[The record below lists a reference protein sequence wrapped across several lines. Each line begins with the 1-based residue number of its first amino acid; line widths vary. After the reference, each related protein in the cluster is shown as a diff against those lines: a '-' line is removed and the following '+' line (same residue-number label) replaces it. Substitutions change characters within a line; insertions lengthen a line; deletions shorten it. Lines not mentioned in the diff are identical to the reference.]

1 MYYNKM
7 NKLTYLG
14 KKGYTIFKKDLNKE
28 EENKIINDL
37 IVKPFI
43 PKSIIPASKFP
54 IYRESSKKYYLP
66 RFYGIEKFGNPKKI
80 EIDRGDNIKLNF
92 KGNLR
97 DYQINIVKKYV
108 DNVGEMGGGLLEI
121 DTGLGKTVIA
131 LNILTKLNVKTLIIV
146 HKEFLMNQWIERI
159 EEFIPTA
166 KVGKIQGSKKDIEG
180 KEIVIGMLQSLSMKD
195 YDYEL
200 FNSFGLTIIDEVHH
214 MGAEVFSQALYKV
227 VTKYML
233 GLSATMDRKD
243 GLTSVFKMFIGDI
256 IHTEKRKQENNNVIV
271 RRIDYKIDDEE
282 FNEIKYNFR
291 GDVCYSSMINKLCLY
306 NRRSE
311 FIIKL
316 LKALFNENN
325 NQQILIL
332 GHNKNLLKYLYDSIE
347 HNNIESVGYYLG
359 GMKQNDLKIS
369 EDKKII
375 IATYSM
381 ASEGLDIKSLTT
393 LLMVTPKSDVVQC
406 VGRILRSKH
415 ENPMVIDIVDQHDIF
430 KRQYYKR
437 KKFYSE
443 QKYLIENTSNIILE
457 KNNFKFKRLIEKYEE
472 EEEKPQSLFGKCII
486 DLTE

>member
-1 MYYNKM
+1 MS
-7 NKLTYLG
+7 KLTYLG

-28 EENKIINDL
+28 EESKIINDL

-43 PKSIIPASKFP
+43 PKSIIPANKFP

-66 RFYGIEKFGNPKKI
+66 RFYGIEKFGNPKKLEI
-80 EIDRGDNIKLNF
+80 ESGDNIKLNF

-97 DYQINIVKKYV
+97 DYQTNIVKKYV
-108 DNVGEMGGGLLEI
+108 DYVGEMGGGLLEI

-166 KVGKIQGSKKDIEG
+166 KVGKIQGSKRDIEG
-180 KEIVIGMLQSLSMKD
+180 KEIVLGMLQSLSMKD

-271 RRIDYKIDDEE
+271 RRIDYKVDDEE
-282 FNEIKYNFR
+282 FNEIKHNFR

-316 LKALFNENN
+316 LQALFKENN

-332 GHNKNLLKYLYDSIE
+332 GHNKNLLKYLYDSIQ
-347 HNNIESVGYYLG
+347 HNKIESVGYYLG
-359 GMKQNDLKIS
+359 GMKQDDLKIS
-369 EDKKII
+369 EEKKII

-443 QKYLIENTSNIILE
+443 QKYLIENTSNIKLE
-457 KNNFKFKRLIEKYEE
+457 ENNFKFKRIIEKYED
-472 EEEKPQSLFGKCII
+472 EEEKPKSIFGKCII